1 MIGNQG
7 SVSASLAG
15 STASS
20 SLLKDQLSIG
30 RDPSPVSTLKT
41 KVDRLI
47 R

>member
-1 MIGNQG
+1 MIANQG
-7 SVSASLAG
+7 FVSAALAG

-30 RDPSPVSTLKT
+30 RDPPPASTLRIE
-41 KVDRLI
+41 VDRLI

>member
-1 MIGNQG
+1 MIANQG
-7 SVSASLAG
+7 LVSAASAG

-30 RDPSPVSTLKT
+30 RDSPPVSTLRIE
-41 KVDRLI
+41 VDRLI